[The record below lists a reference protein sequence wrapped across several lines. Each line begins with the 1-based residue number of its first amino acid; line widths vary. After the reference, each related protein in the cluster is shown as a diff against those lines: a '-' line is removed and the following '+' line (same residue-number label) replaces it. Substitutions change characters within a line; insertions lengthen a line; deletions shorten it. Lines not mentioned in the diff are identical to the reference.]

1 MLDINIKKQTVNI
14 EEGQY
19 VGTPVMIIDLGKQ
32 FQTDWQTGDIQT
44 WDDGNPKIQNE
55 VFISFA
61 LLTEE
66 MVMEDGTT
74 ANPRVGKTFTV
85 STNEKAA
92 IVGLLRASGVKSTN
106 LLELVNTAVNI
117 DVGKTATG
125 NPKVRNF
132 AKPNAKVVYKDNIV
146 SVAELIKNASIK
158 VTVFDIDNPDEDV
171 LNSLPDF
178 LKNKINDQA
187 SREKYR
193 EKMNPAKA
201 STAKPVMTE
210 EEVEDVLDKAIPYW
224 YDVRR

>member
-1 MLDINIKKQTVNI
+1 MLDINIKKPTVNI

-19 VGTPVMIIDLGKQ
+19 LGTPVMIIDLGKQ

-66 MVMEDGTT
+66 MVTEDGTT
-74 ANPRVGKTFTV
+74 SNPRVGKTFTV

-92 IVGLLRASGVKSTN
+92 IVGLLRAAGVKSTS
-106 LLELVNTAVNI
+106 LLELKGTAVNI

-132 AKPNAKVVYKDNIV
+132 ARANPKVVYKDNIV
-146 SVAELIKNASIK
+146 SVDELIKNSGIN
-158 VTVFDIDNPDEDV
+158 VVVFDIDSPDEEV
-171 LNSLPDF
+171 LASLPDF

-193 EKMNPAKA
+193 EKMNPYKEPA
-201 STAKPVMTE
+201 TKPAMTDA
-210 EEVEDVLDKAIPYW
+210 EVEEALDSIAY
-224 YDVRR
+224 